1 MRSNTMRKSY
11 QRVLTAVILL
21 VATPYS
27 VIAQESRMSAAE
39 RLAAYQTHRSMVEE
53 SFFKNLPWQHLGPT
67 NISGRST
74 DIALTEPRGET
85 YTIYVAGASGGV
97 WKTENEGVTWT
108 SLFDEQ
114 LTTSIGDVA
123 IAPSDSEIVWV
134 CLLYTSPSPR
144 DRG

>member
-1 MRSNTMRKSY
+1 MRKSY

-85 YTIYVAGASGGV
+85 YTIYAVSY
-97 WKTENEGVTWT
+97 TH
-108 SLFDEQ
+108 
-114 LTTSIGDVA
+114 LTLPTNLRV
-123 IAPSDSEIVWV
+123 
-134 CLLYTSPSPR
+134 
-144 DRG
+144 

>member
-53 SFFKNLPWQHLGPT
+53 SFF
-67 NISGRST
+67 
-74 DIALTEPRGET
+74 
-85 YTIYVAGASGGV
+85 
-97 WKTENEGVTWT
+97 
-108 SLFDEQ
+108 
-114 LTTSIGDVA
+114 
-123 IAPSDSEIVWV
+123 
-134 CLLYTSPSPR
+134 
-144 DRG
+144 